1 MGVGGGVLPSRQLLE
16 DRKLLKRIDDYGKDL
31 TNSEVKMLESFLVW
45 VESRELTPA
54 QRKVAE
60 DIDDRRVT

>member
-1 MGVGGGVLPSRQLLE
+1 MGLGSAPPSKQLLE
-16 DRKLLKRIDDYGKDL
+16 DRRLLKRIDEYGKEL
-31 TNSEVKMLESFLVW
+31 TSSEVKMLESFLVW